1 MRAGGFL
8 FYVWRLKGFTVGYPI
23 IVMIYRSNPL
33 VECMPLYGLR
43 NAKSYACNPPQFD
56 LKKLFQKNLKKGLTK
71 RGFCYILNK
80 SSAMSHQ
87 KRQQLNKMESW
98 LSGRRRTIGNRVGV
112 MSVSRVQIPD
122 SPPVNSKAGLRA
134 CFVFTPRGGVAEWLN
149 AAVSKTVWP
158 V

>member
-8 FYVWRLKGFTVGYPI
+8 FCVWRLKGFTLRYPI

-43 NAKSYACNPPQFD
+43 NAKSYTCNPPQFD
-56 LKKLFQKNLKKGLTK
+56 LKKLFQKILKKGLTK

-112 MSVSRVQIPD
+112 MSVSRVQIPN
-122 SPPVNSKAGLRA
+122 SPPEVSCNRKIAALFASGDKNRTTAR
-134 CFVFTPRGGVAEWLN
+134 RGGKLTGKVA
-149 AAVSKTVWP
+149 A
-158 V
+158 

>member
-8 FYVWRLKGFTVGYPI
+8 FCVWRLKGFTVGYPI

-43 NAKSYACNPPQFD
+43 NAKSYTCNPPQFD

-87 KRQQLNKMESW
+87 N
-98 LSGRRRTIGNRVGV
+98 
-112 MSVSRVQIPD
+112 D
-122 SPPVNSKAGLRA
+122 
-134 CFVFTPRGGVAEWLN
+134 
-149 AAVSKTVWP
+149 SKTQQIAELCKGSTTDSDSVCEGSNPSSAATENRLFFEKTVFLLPFRSFP
-158 V
+158 VTAI